1 MRRDDSLLFLGDGAC
16 CEAKAVAAVHTFSE
30 EVNNPTTSME
40 NVQYVPWTWA
50 EARGHFK
57 SADPGL
63 HVLVSALPDP
73 KETPQRTA
81 YESLARAIIGQQ
93 LSTKAAATIWV
104 RFTALHG
111 DVPSPAVVLATGAE
125 VHRSVGVSGQKH
137 GYLQDLARH
146 YLNDPAA
153 FDDVE
158 HLSDPDIIASWT
170 RVKGLGAWTVQMHLM
185 FQLRRPD
192 VFAVDDLGVRRAM
205 ERAFAIPADSPKPI
219 YAKRAQSWGPFRTA
233 ACRFLWDSLNNQPK

>member
-1 MRRDDSLLFLGDGAC
+1 
-16 CEAKAVAAVHTFSE
+16 
-30 EVNNPTTSME
+30 ME

-57 SADPGL
+57 SVDPAL
-63 HVLVSALPDP
+63 HALASALSDP
-73 KETPQRTA
+73 KDSPQRAA

-93 LSTKAAATIWV
+93 LSTKAAATIWS
-104 RFTALHG
+104 RFTDLHG
-111 DVPSPAVVLATGAE
+111 EVLSPEAVLSVAAD

-137 GYLQDLARH
+137 SYLQDLARH
-146 YLNDPAA
+146 YLDDPGA
-153 FDDVE
+153 FDDVA
-158 HLSDPDIIASWT
+158 HVSDQEIVASWT
-170 RVKGLGAWTVQMHLM
+170 RVKGLGVWTVQMHLM

-205 ERAFAIPADSPKPI
+205 ERAFGIPVDAPKST

>member
-1 MRRDDSLLFLGDGAC
+1 MKGLDLLLFLGDGAW
-16 CEAKAVAAVHTFSE
+16 CEAKAVIAVLAFMKK
-30 EVNNPTTSME
+30 VNNPTTSME
-40 NVQYVPWTWA
+40 NVQYAQWTWT
-50 EARGHFK
+50 EARGHFERVDPAMHALA
-57 SADPGL
+57 SDLADP
-63 HVLVSALPDP
+63 VDALP
-73 KETPQRTA
+73 RAA

-93 LSTKAAATIWV
+93 LSTKAAATIWS
-104 RFTALHG
+104 RFVGLHG
-111 DVPSPAVVLATGAE
+111 DVLSPKAVLSTTGD

-146 YLNDPAA
+146 YLDDPAA
-153 FDDVE
+153 FDEVA
-158 HLSDPDIIASWT
+158 HVSDAGIIDSWT

-205 ERAFAIPADSPKPI
+205 ERTFDIPADAPKST
-219 YAKRAQSWGPFRTA
+219 YAKRARIWGPFRTA